1 MKLEYEC
8 VYSIPNYC
16 TTHWV
21 PPPMNVELHTPA
33 KAETFAALFQHIKLF
48 TEHIN
53 ILFQID
59 KMFVQGMD
67 SSRVS
72 IFEINLPAAWF
83 DKYELTQDCDVTIG
97 INVNIFSKVLA
108 TRDKSQIVRLQLQN
122 PGDDKLF
129 VDYVL
134 PPTTATAEPAAA
146 CAKKKTAASY
156 DKSFEVPLLEIESDM
171 LMIPPMESQA
181 EFSVPSVKFATIV
194 DQLKLFGDT
203 IDLEC
208 SETAIQLSAKSLDH
222 GKMSVEIP
230 IDDLHSFSINEGES
244 LTLSYSLA
252 HLHNICLYSKIA
264 PEITIYASSDFP
276 IKMVFSLSSSV
287 DVVVSAE
294 ARTEAQI
301 VFYLAPKMSDE

>member
-1 MKLEYEC
+1 
-8 VYSIPNYC
+8 
-16 TTHWV
+16 
-21 PPPMNVELHTPA
+21 MNVELHTPA
-33 KAETFAALFQHIKLF
+33 KAETFVALFQHIKLF

-53 ILFQID
+53 ILFQSD

-97 INVNIFSKVLA
+97 INVNILSKVLA

-134 PPTTATAEPAAA
+134 PPTSADDVAAA
-146 CAKKKTAASY
+146 AKKKAAASY

-276 IKMVFSLSSSV
+276 IKMVFSLRSS
-287 DVVVSAE
+287 ATTE
-294 ARTEAQI
+294 EEAQI